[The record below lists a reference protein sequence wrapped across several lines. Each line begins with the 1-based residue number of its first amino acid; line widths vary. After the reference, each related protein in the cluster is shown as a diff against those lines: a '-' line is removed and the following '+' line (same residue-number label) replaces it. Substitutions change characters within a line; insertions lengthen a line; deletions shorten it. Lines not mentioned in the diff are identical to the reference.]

1 MQPLRGLFVFFVLNW
16 IVQRHHSVFCIIWYY
31 TKHKEQLLDYFT
43 QILSNQLLRMGS
55 YSFLI
60 VFVFKRINFRSVC
73 EFFPILL
80 SCKLNFAV
88 YWKHLSSY
96 FLHGLFYL
104 FCFLSS
110 WKNLYIVHR
119 NINLFYTTNNIIPQH
134 NQTFHFINQHNH

>member
-1 MQPLRGLFVFFVLNW
+1 MQIALLLQDNAIFHHLQPLRELFVFYVLNC
-16 IVQRHHSVFCIIWYY
+16 ILQRHHSIFYIILYY

-60 VFVFKRINFRSVC
+60 VFVFKRINFRTAC

-88 YWKHLSSY
+88 YWKHLSSH
-96 FLHGLFYL
+96 FLHVLFYL
-104 FCFLSS
+104 FC
-110 WKNLYIVHR
+110 
-119 NINLFYTTNNIIPQH
+119 LFIQLEESIYCPPQCKLILCH
-134 NQTFHFINQHNH
+134 K